1 MALKVLFVEPPK
13 DPWFLMG
20 EYVAPPLGILT
31 LAAFLETKNEKV
43 EIEVVDCQ
51 SEKLDW
57 QGLKKRLESF
67 NPEIVVPSALGTC
80 NAFKVLKTVDLTKE
94 VNPNSTTLAG
104 GQHFTALA
112 YESLTKYS
120 DLDIIIRGE
129 AEQTLVELLTAVERQ
144 NPLSKV
150 NGISFRHNGKVFHTP
165 NQPLINDL
173 NTLPFPGYHFVRDNA
188 KRYFYELMG
197 GKDKP
202 FAIIEGARGCFHDC
216 LYCSQW
222 RFWGRCRRVKS
233 PKRIADELE
242 YLAKEYDFKLFWLA
256 DDDAGLGKRIEE
268 LCDEII
274 RRNLQDSIYWFI
286 QARCDDILK
295 SKNLLSKMRKAG
307 NIWIL
312 FGLDSPNP
320 KTLKSFRRNG
330 FNTSDAKETV
340 NLLRQNDIFSQAT
353 FIIGERK
360 DSHESIEALREYADR
375 IDPDLATF
383 MTLTPFPGTEVY
395 ELSKH
400 NGWIEDN
407 NWENYDMI
415 HAIMP
420 TEFLTREEVQKELYK
435 CYRSY
440 FGSFKRIYQ
449 GILSKNFITK
459 RTYHYMFRKA
469 LLTSLENLF

>member
-1 MALKVLFVEPPK
+1 LKVLFVEPPK

-20 EYVAPPLGILT
+20 EYVAPPLGILA
-31 LAAFLETKNEKV
+31 LAAYLEAKIEKV

-51 SEKLDW
+51 LERLDW
-57 QGLKKRLESF
+57 GGLKKRLESF
-67 NPEIVVPSALGTC
+67 NPEVVVPSALGTC
-80 NAFKVLKTVDLTKE
+80 NAFKVLETADLAKE
-94 VNPNSTTLAG
+94 VNPKSTTLTG

-112 YESLTKYS
+112 GESLAKYS
-120 DLDIIIRGE
+120 NLDIIIRGE
-129 AEQTLVELLTAVERQ
+129 GEQTLVELLKAVEEQ
-144 NPLSKV
+144 TPFSKV
-150 NGISFRHNGKVFHTP
+150 NGISFRHDGKVIHTP
-165 NQPLINDL
+165 NRPFINDL
-173 NTLPFPGYHFVRDNA
+173 NSLPYPGYHFVKDHA

-202 FAIIEGARGCFHDC
+202 FAIVESARGCFHDC

-222 RFWGRCRRVKS
+222 RFWGRCRRAKS

-242 YLAKEYDFKLFWLA
+242 YLINEYGFRLFWLA
-256 DDDAGLGKRIEE
+256 DDDSGLGKRIEE

-274 RRNLQDSIYWFI
+274 RRSLQDSLIWFL
-286 QARCDDILK
+286 QARCDDILQ

-320 KTLKSFRRNG
+320 KVLKSFRRNG
-330 FNTSDAKETV
+330 FNNSDAKKIV

-353 FIIGERK
+353 FIIGERQ
-360 DSHESIEALREYADR
+360 DSHKSIEALREYADR

-395 ELSKH
+395 ELAKQ
-400 NGWIEDN
+400 NGWIKDN
-407 NWENYDMI
+407 DWAHYDMI

-420 TEFLTREEVQKELYK
+420 TEFLTREEVQKELHK
-435 CYRSY
+435 CYRDY
-440 FGSFKRIYQ
+440 FGAFKRIYQ
-449 GILSKNFITK
+449 GLLSKNPITS
-459 RTYHYMFRKA
+459 RTYQYMFRKA
-469 LLTSLENLF
+469 LLTSLQTLF